1 MSGWFRGLVAL
12 LLVFLLAPLIVVVL
26 MSFSN
31 DALLAF
37 PPAQWG
43 FGGYRALYANAAF
56 RAGLAVSVVLGLVV
70 TAIALACGTAA
81 AFAIARFRFAGSG
94 ALLAL
99 FTAPL
104 LLPGIILGLGLL
116 LVFAR
121 LGWLATWPGLVVGHL
136 LVALPYVIRVV
147 LTALRGIDATFEEA
161 AATLGAA
168 PRRVFTRI
176 TLPLMLPGLVAA
188 AALSFLA
195 SFDEVVI
202 SLFLVGPRLT
212 TLPIEVYHA
221 IEYRADPQISALS
234 VVLIALTTLLVV
246 ITERS
251 LGLLRAV
258 TKPNG

>member
-1 MSGWFRGLVAL
+1 VSVGFRALVAAL
-12 LLVFLLAPLIVVVL
+12 LLFLLAPLIVVVL

-31 DALLAF
+31 DSFLAF
-37 PPAQWG
+37 PPEHWG
-43 FGGYRALYANAAF
+43 FGGYRTLLANDAF
-56 RAGLAVSVVLGLVV
+56 RRGFAVSVTLGLAV
-70 TAIALACGTAA
+70 TAIGLLCGSAA
-81 AFAIARFRFAGSG
+81 SFAIARFRFPGSG
-94 ALLAL
+94 VLLML

-121 LGWLATWPGLVVGHL
+121 LGWLATWPGLLIGHL
-136 LVALPYVIRVV
+136 LVTLPYVIRVV
-147 LTALRGIDATFEEA
+147 LTALRGIDAGLEEA

-168 PRRVFTRI
+168 PWRVFRRI
-176 TLPLMLPGLVAA
+176 TLPLMLPGMIAA

-212 TLPIEVYHA
+212 TLPIEVFHA

-234 VVLIALTTLLVV
+234 VVLIALTAGLVV
-246 ITERS
+246 VVERS
-251 LGLLRAV
+251 LGLVRSFV
-258 TKPNG
+258 R